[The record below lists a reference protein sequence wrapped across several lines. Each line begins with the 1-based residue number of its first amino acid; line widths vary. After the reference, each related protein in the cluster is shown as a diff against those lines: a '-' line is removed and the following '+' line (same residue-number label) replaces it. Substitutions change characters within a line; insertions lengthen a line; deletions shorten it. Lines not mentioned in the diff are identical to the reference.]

1 MASDALKLKL
11 IRRPISVD
19 GWFEPRYLQTAL
31 KPQGLEK
38 RWQAFDAK
46 GVAKSAGGTPVAQR

>member
-11 IRRPISVD
+11 IRRAISVD

-31 KPQGLEK
+31 QQQGLEK
-38 RWQAFDAK
+38 RWQSFDAK
-46 GVAKSAGGTPVAQR
+46 GVAKASAGTPVSQR